1 LNFFKKWVKLNK
13 IDQYYNDQEFDMDM
27 GSKKGVAITVA
38 ILVAITIASFSVW
51 IVNNST
57 NTEMTIVVT
66 DFQNHQEGISE
77 RHKIISNA
85 IETSFSKLINEQIST
100 DEYLRIAEVS
110 SSQNNALLMELAYSD
125 APEEWQESYI
135 NQIASLKSFEAYI
148 IETMVMTN
156 LINSDGELEQRTEIL
171 NNIEKLKEES
181 IQYAKMANSSKP
193 WGSTKNTIFISWKSL
208 KGNFVIISHNVRE

>member
-1 LNFFKKWVKLNK
+1 
-13 IDQYYNDQEFDMDM
+13 MDM
-27 GSKKGVAITVA
+27 GSKKGVIITVA
-38 ILVAITIASFSVW
+38 ILVAITVASFSVW

-66 DFQNHQEGISE
+66 DFQNHQEGITE

-85 IETSFSKLINEQIST
+85 VETSFSELINEQISA
-100 DEYLRIAEVS
+100 DEYVRIAEVS

-148 IETMVMTN
+148 IETMVMAN
-156 LINSDGELEQRTEIL
+156 LINSDGEIEQRTEIL

-193 WGSTKNTIFISWKSL
+193 
-208 KGNFVIISHNVRE
+208 

>member
-1 LNFFKKWVKLNK
+1 
-13 IDQYYNDQEFDMDM
+13 M

-51 IVNNST
+51 VVNNST

-66 DFQNHQEGISE
+66 DFQNHQEGITE

-85 IETSFSKLINEQIST
+85 IETSFSELINEQISAE
-100 DEYLRIAEVS
+100 EYVRIAEVS

-135 NQIASLKSFEAYI
+135 NRIASLKSFEAYI
-148 IETMVMTN
+148 IETMVMAN
-156 LINSDGELEQRTEIL
+156 LVNNDGDVEQRNEIL

-181 IQYAKMANSSKP
+181 IQYGELANSSKP
-193 WGSTKNTIFISWKSL
+193 
-208 KGNFVIISHNVRE
+208 

>member
-1 LNFFKKWVKLNK
+1 
-13 IDQYYNDQEFDMDM
+13 M
-27 GSKKGVAITVA
+27 GSKKGVVITVA

-85 IETSFSKLINEQIST
+85 IETSFSKLINEQISA
-100 DEYLRIAEVS
+100 DEYVRIAEVS

-135 NQIASLKSFEAYI
+135 NRIASLKSFEAYI
-148 IETMVMTN
+148 IETMVMAN
-156 LINSDGELEQRTEIL
+156 LMNNDGDVEQRNEIL

-181 IQYAKMANSSKP
+181 IQYGELANSSKP
-193 WGSTKNTIFISWKSL
+193 
-208 KGNFVIISHNVRE
+208 

>member
-1 LNFFKKWVKLNK
+1 
-13 IDQYYNDQEFDMDM
+13 M

-85 IETSFSKLINEQIST
+85 VETSFSELINEEIST

-135 NQIASLKSFEAYI
+135 NRIASLKSFEAYI
-148 IETMVMTN
+148 IETMVMVN
-156 LINSDGELEQRTEIL
+156 LINNDGEIEQRTEIL
-171 NNIEKLKEES
+171 NNIEKLKQES
-181 IQYAKMANSSKP
+181 IQYAKMADSSKP
-193 WGSTKNTIFISWKSL
+193 
-208 KGNFVIISHNVRE
+208 

>member
-1 LNFFKKWVKLNK
+1 
-13 IDQYYNDQEFDMDM
+13 M

-51 IVNNST
+51 MVNNST

-85 IETSFSKLINEQIST
+85 IETSFSKLIKEQIST

-135 NQIASLKSFEAYI
+135 NRIASLKSFEAYI
-148 IETMVMTN
+148 IETMVMAN
-156 LINSDGELEQRTEIL
+156 LINSDGEIEQRTEIL

-193 WGSTKNTIFISWKSL
+193 
-208 KGNFVIISHNVRE
+208 

>member
-1 LNFFKKWVKLNK
+1 
-13 IDQYYNDQEFDMDM
+13 MDM

-193 WGSTKNTIFISWKSL
+193 
-208 KGNFVIISHNVRE
+208 